1 MKFDLGWKHYGRY
14 VDDFFVVAT
23 ESELSQLKIKEG
35 FSFMGG
41 GSEGRGCKLRCEFE
55 LGT

>member
-23 ESELSQLKIKEG
+23 EPELSQLKIKEG

-41 GSEGRGCKLRCEFE
+41 ESEGRGCKLRCEFE